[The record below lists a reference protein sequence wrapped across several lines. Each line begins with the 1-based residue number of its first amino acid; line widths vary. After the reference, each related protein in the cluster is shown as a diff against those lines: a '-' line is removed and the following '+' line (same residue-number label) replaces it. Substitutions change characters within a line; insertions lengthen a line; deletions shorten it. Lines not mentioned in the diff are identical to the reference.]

1 MLLRE
6 FPALIDAGM
15 PRDTTNTNVISA
27 AWAFASTADANAQLP
42 GEARE

>member
-1 MLLRE
+1 MPLRE

-27 AWAFASTADANAQLP
+27 AWASASTAEANAQLP